1 MSNENKN
8 SVENIIHEFY
18 RDIGNEY
25 LVYPKTDVESD
36 LVKELKYIRRNI
48 KNNLTDSK
56 ERMLARSIGSAYTY
70 ARLLKKWKLTDYAQ
84 RMFLKLQSRHI
95 AKLNDE
101 FRKDWSKGKVIFTTG
116 VESMLSKYMKES
128 RLKLKATPVTTLYN
142 IIRTFNNFDEGN
154 DPFYE
159 RDFGKITFNN
169 NSLFFKIDYYDKNL
183 EYQSQD
189 PADST
194 LTKRVMTIMLVE
206 EY

>member
-8 SVENIIHEFY
+8 SVEKI
-18 RDIGNEY
+18 DIGNEY
-25 LVYPKTDVESD
+25 LVYPIADVESD

-48 KNNLTDSK
+48 EKDLTHSK
-56 ERMLARSIGSAYTY
+56 ERMLARSIGSAYTN
-70 ARLLKKWKLTDYAQ
+70 ARLLKRWRLTDYAQ
-84 RMFLKLQSRHI
+84 KMFVKLQSRHI

-128 RLKLKATPVTTLYN
+128 RVKLKVTPVTTLYN
-142 IIRTFNNFDEGN
+142 IIREFNNFDEGN
-154 DPFYE
+154 DPYYE

-169 NSLFFKIDYYDKNL
+169 NSLYFKIDYYDKSL
-183 EYQSQD
+183 KYGSQD
-189 PADST
+189 PADGT
-194 LTKRVMTIMLVE
+194 LTKRVMTIMLIE